1 MAKSPSTAAVAKEPA
16 VATPLVVEP
25 ETVAK
30 LVEKVAEP
38 EPAPVYV
45 PPEKLCGNCL
55 HWQRMHQRAAVGQCL
70 ANSKFMSGP
79 FYVADMNTCSLF
91 KVGVV

>member
-1 MAKSPSTAAVAKEPA
+1 MAKLTTAAVAKAPA
-16 VATPLVVEP
+16 DEKPLAVEP

-30 LVEKVAEP
+30 LVETVAEP

-45 PPEKLCGNCL
+45 PPEKLCGNCA
-55 HWQRMHQRAAVGQCL
+55 HWGRMNQRAAVGQCF
-70 ANSKFMSGP
+70 ANSKFMSAP